1 MLRDYQEHT
10 VRLNIEAIQRGEPVL
25 NGMFTGAGK
34 TVMFS
39 EIARRIDGRTL
50 VICHMRELV
59 WQAVEKARTVA
70 ETEPDIEMADF
81 MADEDAWCPA
91 RIVVASKQTL
101 LSHRGGVPR
110 YKRLSGL
117 SVVHVD
123 EAHIQFSEPVLEML
137 RWFQSQGAMICG
149 WTATPFRMDGRS
161 LMDFYRETLVNY
173 DLTWAIDNGWACPP
187 VCKLAR
193 IQELDLSGVSMVG
206 GDFNQGELAAAVE
219 REAALHRI
227 ALITKEEMDGP
238 TVVFTPSVASA
249 RGVAHY
255 LRQNYGISADWVSGS
270 MPEEDRQAAIR
281 RFKSGDSQVLVNC
294 QVVAIGFDYPGVS
307 TIVLGRPTRSR
318 TFWLQAVGRATRSL
332 GGTVD
337 FPGSDPQSRK
347 AAIAASKKPRF
358 KIIDCTDSSLDHRL
372 VTAVDMFCTADSPAK
387 EKVKRQAAEAGV
399 ELTVEEMEALAQKE
413 LERRAIAEEIER
425 RRSQM
430 HGQATGQV
438 VGQEIDLRTGKRS
451 VGTYR
456 NPLRGKYANV
466 KLSDLPDHY
475 VHWAANSVR
484 GWPGALFQRE
494 WRRRCSKTS

>member
-1 MLRDYQEHT
+1 MLRDYQEPT
-10 VRLNIEAIQRGEPVL
+10 VGLNIAAIGNRKAVL

-34 TVMFS
+34 TVMFC
-39 EIARRIDGRTL
+39 EMARRIHGRTL
-50 VICHMRELV
+50 ILCHMRELV

-70 ETEPDIEMADF
+70 ETEPDIEMADYI
-81 MADEDAWCPA
+81 ASEDAWCPA

-101 LSHRGGVPR
+101 LSKRGGEPR
-110 YKRLSGL
+110 YRRFTGF

-123 EAHIQFSEPVLEML
+123 EAHMQFSEPVLEML

-149 WTATPFRMDGRS
+149 WTATPFRMDGKS
-161 LMDFYRETLVNY
+161 LMGFYEETLVNY

-193 IQELDLSGVSMVG
+193 VQELDLSGVSISG

-255 LRQNYGISADWVSGS
+255 LRHNYGISADWVSGS
-270 MPEEDRQAAIR
+270 MPEEDRQAALR
-281 RFKSGDSQVLVNC
+281 RYKSGDTQVLVNC
-294 QVVAIGFDYPGVS
+294 QVVAIGFDHPG
-307 TIVLGRPTRSR
+307 TTTLILGRPTRSR
-318 TFWLQAVGRATRSL
+318 SFWLQAVGRATRAL

-337 FPGSDPQSRK
+337 FAGSTPESRK
-347 AAIAASKKPRF
+347 QAIADSRKPRF
-358 KIIDCTDSSLDHRL
+358 KVVDCTDSSMDHRL
-372 VTAVDMFCTADSPAK
+372 VTAVDMFCTADAPVK
-387 EKVKRQAAEAGV
+387 EKVKRQAAEASL
-399 ELTVEEMEALAQKE
+399 ELTVEEIEALAQKE

-425 RRSQM
+425 RRALTT
-430 HGQATGQV
+430 GQATGRV
-438 VGQEIDLRTGKRS
+438 IGQDIDLRTGKRS

-466 KLSDLPDHY
+466 KLSELPDHY

-484 GWPGALFQRE
+484 GWPGALFKRE
-494 WRRRCSKTS
+494 WRRRCSKTF